1 MWQKRRPKPRHLLNR
16 LLLRVSRLVHLNQLL
31 HLSRLLNLSRLLH
44 LNQILHLNQ
53 LLHPSRRLHLNRLL
67 LIRPG
72 PGLLALIIV
81 GGGIA
86 LSTIARLWK
95 PPVSF
100 TPESRLD
107 AVADGIVTTAGHL
120 EARSFRNN
128 IR

>member
-31 HLSRLLNLSRLLH
+31 HLSRLLNLSRL
-44 LNQILHLNQ
+44 LHLNQ

-107 AVADGIVTTAGHL
+107 AVADGILTTAGHL